1 MVSDDFMKMEYA
13 DSLEKSQELYLEEW
27 VNKTKMELKRLKLNL
42 RTKEEYVRT
51 VEENEGKNELIRKES
66 FETDFKDNVNNNIK
80 LMLSL
85 VPSSKKNFLDM
96 PKNIAFEEVYINLLE
111 KLVPVIQNEQGNKFD
126 LLVKEVKKLVKVRP
140 EYIHL
145 VEETEENNFYPLFS
159 LERSP
164 SFKAQVVNAFDLVS
178 KNLLQSEIELDNGN
192 VLHSFKNISEISN
205 RKNIELKEWQ
215 ANLNEKELTAQEI
228 KQIIQTNIDPLVN
241 SINKEKETYKD
252 LNDLLSNNYKKLIFF
267 K

>member
-1 MVSDDFMKMEYA
+1 
-13 DSLEKSQELYLEEW
+13 
-27 VNKTKMELKRLKLNL
+27 
-42 RTKEEYVRT
+42 
-51 VEENEGKNELIRKES
+51 
-66 FETDFKDNVNNNIK
+66 
-80 LMLSL
+80 
-85 VPSSKKNFLDM
+85 M

-111 KLVPVIQNEQGNKFD
+111 KLVPVIQNEQGDKFK

-140 EYIHL
+140 EYKHL

-164 SFKAQVVNAFDLVS
+164 SFKAQVVNAFDLVP

-192 VLHSFKNISEISN
+192 VLYSFKNISEISN

-215 ANLNEKELTAQEI
+215 VNLNEKDLNAQEI

-241 SINKEKETYKD
+241 SINKK
-252 LNDLLSNNYKKLIFF
+252 KKLI
-267 K
+267 KI